1 MAKSQGTLKPLL
13 SDRAAILADGPMCI
27 DLSASDR
34 VLLAELLLVA
44 QSHLLEVAAAADA
57 RKVVNPKLP
66 PRLRDWALKAAGFA
80 ARLQAGA

>member
-1 MAKSQGTLKPLL
+1 MARMKTIKPMAVVEPANVLERVTLEL
-13 SDRAAILADGPMCI
+13 SGA
-27 DLSASDR
+27 DR

-66 PRLRDWALKAAGFA
+66 PRLREWAQRAAGFA